1 MWEKIPYHDWNDW
14 LDLWEIDTKKIK
26 IDTKWDLYLIKKA
39 LDINEKELNKKIEN
53 MDYYQ
58 SQINSFLEKQ
68 KDLKNIDVGDLSS
81 IIYYE
86 SLMIFH
92 FNSQIKWNKLI
103 PIDIRKDFEI
113 FIESIINII
122 SQNKKINLK

>member
-103 PIDIRKDFEI
+103 PIHIRKDFEI